1 MDKQD
6 LISAFWRDVTE
17 QNGPSLRTYFSK
29 DAVVKWHNTNELF
42 TLEEYLIAN
51 CEYPGNWMG
60 EIQRIEEL
68 NDLIITVVRVHDL
81 DDGISVHATSFIRFH
96 EGKIVEMDEYWSD
109 DGPVPHW
116 RLDKKIGTT
125 IR

>member
-1 MDKQD
+1 MDMKD
-6 LISAFWRDVTE
+6 LIATFWRDVTE
-17 QNGPSLRTYFSK
+17 QNGPSLRSYFSK
-29 DAVVKWHNTNELF
+29 DAVVKWHNTNERF
-42 TLEEYLIAN
+42 TVEDYLIAN
-51 CEYPGNWMG
+51 CEYPGNWTG
-60 EIQRIEEL
+60 EIQRIEQI

-109 DGPVPHW
+109 DGKVPQW